1 MSTKRVQRSWP
12 GFTLVELLV
21 VIAIIGI
28 LIALLLPAVQAARE
42 AARRSQCVNNLKQ
55 LGIAHHN
62 YHDVHN
68 CLPMRNGGT
77 SSPDWSAEYGDYLM
91 YQQNTNTGRL
101 NALVPL
107 LPFMEQVP
115 MYETI
120 KAGGYGRPPWGPTA
134 EWDWEPWNYTPAV
147 LHCPSDAGPRLF
159 TATNRRPFLN
169 YALSIGDQVSGANNN
184 TSRGVFP
191 SKRNTR
197 FSDITD
203 GLSNTIM
210 MSERLK
216 EAESA
221 PVEIT
226 DGQYR
231 HVIGMKMDVS
241 GMGAGPGI
249 CRAETNGKYF
259 TGGTHK
265 RRFGVRWTDG
275 QAERSCFNTVLPPNG
290 PTCGEG
296 ANQHADTSTLVMP
309 PASEHP
315 GGVNG
320 LMADG
325 SVHFFSET
333 IDTGNLVTDAPASNS
348 SNPSPFG
355 VWGRLGSKSGGEPV
369 QVP

>member
-1 MSTKRVQRSWP
+1 MSTRKRQSQLR

-55 LGIAHHN
+55 LGVAFHN

-68 CLPMRNGGT
+68 ALAMRNGGT
-77 SSPDWSAEYGDYLM
+77 QIGGQTLS
-91 YQQNTNTGRL
+91 NTGRL

-107 LPFMEQVP
+107 LPFLEQQP
-115 MYETI
+115 MYEKI
-120 KAGGYGRPPWGPTA
+120 KAGDATYPPWGPTA
-134 EWDWEPWNYTPAV
+134 EWNWAPWNFSPVV
-147 LHCPSDAGPRLF
+147 LHCPSDAGPRNG
-159 TATNRRPFLN
+159 TWTDRRPFNN
-169 YALSIGDQVSGANNN
+169 YALSIGDQATGANDNS
-184 TSRGVFP
+184 SRGIFP
-191 SKRNTR
+191 SRRNTR
-197 FSDITD
+197 FRDITD

-216 EAESA
+216 ESESD
-221 PVEIT
+221 PVTISAN
-226 DGQYR
+226 QYR
-231 HVIGMKMDVS
+231 HVIGMKLNVS
-241 GMGAGPGI
+241 GIGTTPNV
-249 CRAETNGKYF
+249 CLLETNGKYF
-259 TGGTHK
+259 TAGTHK
-265 RRFGVRWTDG
+265 RRFGVIWTDG
-275 QAERSCFNTVLPPNG
+275 QAERSCFNTVLPPNA

-296 ANQHADTSTLVMP
+296 ANQYADTTTLVIP

-333 IDTGNLVTDAPASNS
+333 IDTGNLGTASPS
-348 SNPSPFG
+348 SSSSGESPYG
-355 VWGRLGSKSGGEPV
+355 VWGRLGSKAGGEPV